1 MGLARSYEMIVL
13 TSGDNTS
20 TDNRL
25 RGEYDVKPTCII
37 DSRVPRV
44 WVSTFCPF

>member
-1 MGLARSYEMIVL
+1 MGDAIVYEMIVL
-13 TSGDNTS
+13 NSRDNTS
-20 TDNRL
+20 KDKRL

-37 DSRVPRV
+37 DGRVPRV

>member
-13 TSGDNTS
+13 NSVDNTS
-20 TDNRL
+20 TDKRL

-37 DSRVPRV
+37 DGRVSRV

>member
-13 TSGDNTS
+13 TSGDKNS
-20 TDNRL
+20 TDKRL

-37 DSRVPRV
+37 DGRVPRV
-44 WVSTFCPF
+44 WDSTFCPF